1 MGIIKASEA
10 KDVWKEIAKH
20 TTAIDFSFEL
30 EIHKKLLNIFHIGDF
45 YYYIFNCA
53 TAQVEYVSNS
63 MCEILGYSAEEF
75 NVDNVIGLIHPED
88 ISYFLDFEQKV
99 TAFFTALPAEKV
111 MKYKVSYDYR
121 MKRNDGQYVRLLH
134 QASTIQS
141 DSNGAVIRV
150 LGVHTDITRLKKDNG
165 STLSFIGLEGELNYE
180 DVSIGAVQN
189 YRKNLFLSKRER
201 QVLIHLAEGK
211 TSREIGDLLFISKFT
226 VDRHR
231 KNMLKKTNI
240 SSTVELAVRSIQEN
254 WV

>member
-1 MGIIKASEA
+1 M
-10 KDVWKEIAKH
+10 
-20 TTAIDFSFEL
+20 
-30 EIHKKLLNIFHIGDF
+30 
-45 YYYIFNCA
+45 
-53 TAQVEYVSNS
+53 
-63 MCEILGYSAEEF
+63 
-75 NVDNVIGLIHPED
+75 
-88 ISYFLDFEQKV
+88 
-99 TAFFTALPAEKV
+99 
-111 MKYKVSYDYR
+111 
-121 MKRNDGQYVRLLH
+121 
-134 QASTIQS
+134 
-141 DSNGAVIRV
+141 
-150 LGVHTDITRLKKDNG
+150 HTDITRLKKDNG